1 MRIIAIANQKGGCA
15 KTTTVVNLAASLAD
29 TGFKVLVID
38 LDPQA
43 NATQWLSPQ
52 QELAGSLGLMTTK
65 DPIEDLVAQTSIPGV
80 DLIAGSQSLTTIEK
94 ALAGELGAEF
104 TLKRRL
110 MAIAPNSWDFVLID
124 TPPTLG
130 LVTVNALSYAKELLI
145 PVTTHI
151 MTLSGVA
158 QLMQKTADIREIL
171 NPDLKIVGLLPSRV
185 DLRTKHSK
193 EVLDMLTAEFK
204 DKVFKSIIRENIR
217 LAEAPSFHE
226 SILIY
231 DKNSTAASD
240 FRALAKEISSLVP

>member
-15 KTTTVVNLAASLAD
+15 KTTTVVNLAACLAEN
-29 TGFKVLVID
+29 GFKVLVID

-52 QELAGSLGLMTTK
+52 QDLAGSLGLLTTK
-65 DPIEDLVAQTSIPGV
+65 TPIEDLISETSTPGV
-80 DLIAGSQSLTTIEK
+80 HLIAGSQSLTTVDK

-110 MAIAPNSWDFVLID
+110 IGIQPNQWDFILID

-130 LVTVNALSYAKELLI
+130 LVTVNALSFTKELLI

-171 NPDLKIVGLLPSRV
+171 NPDLKLVGLLPSRV

-193 EVLDMLTAEFK
+193 EVLDMLLEEFNE
-204 DKVFKSIIRENIR
+204 KVLKSIIRENIR
-217 LAEAPSFHE
+217 LAEAPSFQE
-226 SILIY
+226 NILVY